1 MTFMPVPA
9 PLVLLAVFFVSVFF
23 CSFFSVA
30 ETALNSMRR
39 SHLES
44 AARSGNANAEK
55 ALNMVTEPGRLLIP
69 VRMTTDFL
77 FLFLGFF
84 GAFSLYPEAAAFI
97 RDLIESG
104 AVSSFKEIPFIFI
117 ILILITVAIAVFF
130 VMIFGRL
137 VPERIA
143 LSDPE
148 KVTMAIARPIYRYSG
163 LLSPVTITF
172 SFIADRIAALLGFRE
187 KVTIK
192 ATEEDVKAI
201 VQEGFEDGE
210 IEETEQDLVER
221 VFSFADRNV
230 SSVLTHKCDIAWL
243 DADMTKE
250 EVYDYVRQ
258 NLYSIYP
265 VAEESLD
272 NVIGV
277 VTLKDLINAV
287 PAEVFSGA
295 GTDPEEKSGSVSGS
309 VKKSGSVSGSGKKS
323 GSVSDSGK
331 KSGSV
336 PDSVKKSGSVPDS
349 VKKSGSVPAGSDTFL
364 RKLARPANVLPEN
377 FSILET
383 LESFRDTH
391 FEYALITDEF
401 GSVQGIVTL
410 SDLLNVFV
418 GDTPLDPETDS
429 DETAYEIR
437 KDENG
442 FLIVDGQYP
451 FYDLLSHL
459 DASALYNDS
468 PYNTLSGLILDIM
481 DTIPKQGDVVTWNGF
496 SFEILEMDRVRID
509 KVRITVPETDSGQD
523 DPEKKEKQA

>member
-9 PLVLLAVFFVSVFF
+9 PLVLLAVFFVSVFL

-55 ALNMVTEPGRLLIP
+55 ALNLVTEPGRLLIP

-84 GAFSLYPEAAAFI
+84 GAFSLYPEASAFI

-117 ILILITVAIAVFF
+117 ILILITVAITVFF

-172 SFIADRIAALLGFRE
+172 SFIADRIVALLGFRE

-243 DADMTKE
+243 DADMTEE

-277 VTLKDLINAV
+277 VTLKDLMNAV
-287 PAEVFSGA
+287 PAEVFSG
-295 GTDPEEKSGSVSGS
+295 
-309 VKKSGSVSGSGKKS
+309 
-323 GSVSDSGK
+323 
-331 KSGSV
+331 SV
-336 PDSVKKSGSVPDS
+336 PDAVKKSGSVPDAVKKS
-349 VKKSGSVPAGSDTFL
+349 GSVSDAVKKSGSVPAGSDTFL

-418 GDTPLDPETDS
+418 GDTPLDPETDG

-481 DTIPKQGDVVTWNGF
+481 DTIPKPGDVVTWNGF

-523 DPEKKEKQA
+523 DPEKNEKQGESFPPSE

>member
-309 VKKSGSVSGSGKKS
+309 V
-323 GSVSDSGK
+323 
-331 KSGSV
+331 
-336 PDSVKKSGSVPDS
+336 PDS